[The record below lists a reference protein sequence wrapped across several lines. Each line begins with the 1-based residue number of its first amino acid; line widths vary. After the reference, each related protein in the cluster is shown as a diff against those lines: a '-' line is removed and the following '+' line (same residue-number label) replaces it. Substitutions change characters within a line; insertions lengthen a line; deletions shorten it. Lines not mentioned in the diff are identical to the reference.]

1 MNNKDISTIIKEKG
15 TRRTFDKVVRG
26 SKIVRGLAI
35 GLALMLIVCVI
46 YGTVTQNQ
54 IADSVVR
61 LHIVANSNSDA
72 DQEVK
77 LKIRDAILEYVAKKY
92 PNGATKEEAAKYLK
106 NSLSEIKQIASA
118 VLRENGSNNMV
129 SANYGIYSFPTKEYD
144 GLTLPAGNYE
154 AVRVEVGEAK
164 GNNWWCIM
172 FPPLCVADASS
183 LKLDEE
189 AMGQLKDGLSY
200 ENYKLITGINEK
212 NNGQITVKFRIVEIV
227 EDSKMRISK
236 LLSDLF

>member
-1 MNNKDISTIIKEKG
+1 
-15 TRRTFDKVVRG
+15 
-26 SKIVRGLAI
+26 
-35 GLALMLIVCVI
+35 
-46 YGTVTQNQ
+46 
-54 IADSVVR
+54 
-61 LHIVANSNSDA
+61 
-72 DQEVK
+72 
-77 LKIRDAILEYVAKKY
+77 
-92 PNGATKEEAAKYLK
+92 
-106 NSLSEIKQIASA
+106 
-118 VLRENGSNNMV
+118 
-129 SANYGIYSFPTKEYD
+129 
-144 GLTLPAGNYE
+144 
-154 AVRVEVGEAK
+154 
-164 GNNWWCIM
+164 M

>member
-1 MNNKDISTIIKEKG
+1 MNNKNIFKIIKERG
-15 TRRTFDKVVRG
+15 TRRTFGKVVRG
-26 SKIVRGLAI
+26 SAIVRGLAI
-35 GLALMLIVCVI
+35 GLALMLIVCFI